1 MSILSGVAGYGLSG
15 GLGGPLRV
23 CIIAGNGQ
31 GGIPVSAERCPEC
44 GAVGVDCGCVP
55 GGGFEPL
62 RIRPY
67 VTLPDPRHSDGPPL
81 SPQPVHGVV
90 SGPAQGYTHPG
101 ATPPGDDTPAYGIP
115 AAWPDAPPQALW
127 PAETVQ
133 LRAATPAAD
142 GRHENGGGGRGGG
155 GGPTKRSG
163 GSRRRRLPTVL
174 AGAGTVVAVG
184 TAALALGLLPHSGGS
199 DSVLLDAKPSAPAVD
214 VAPAGPTQPSS
225 TVSPSRSASASGS
238 PSPSPSKSA
247 SRSASPSASRSSTP
261 PSPTPSASASRT
273 PSAPAPPQAPTLRY
287 GDSGPEVE
295 KMQRLLTGQGLYRG
309 RVSGK
314 FDDRTENAVSE
325 FQWRNNIDEDWGV
338 YGPLTRRALEGT
350 G

>member
-142 GRHENGGGGRGGG
+142 GRHENGGGGGEGEG
-155 GGPTKRSG
+155 APRSG
-163 GSRRRRLPTVL
+163 PAAPVDAGSRRSWPVPARWSRSAPRLWRWGCSRVPVAATACCWTRSRPRPPWTWLRPVRRSRPPRSARPARPPLRVRRHRAPRSRRPVPPPPAPPAARRPRPPPRRLARAARRAPRRRRRL
-174 AGAGTVVAVG
+174 
-184 TAALALGLLPHSGGS
+184 
-199 DSVLLDAKPSAPAVD
+199 
-214 VAPAGPTQPSS
+214 
-225 TVSPSRSASASGS
+225 
-238 PSPSPSKSA
+238 
-247 SRSASPSASRSSTP
+247 
-261 PSPTPSASASRT
+261 
-273 PSAPAPPQAPTLRY
+273 
-287 GDSGPEVE
+287 
-295 KMQRLLTGQGLYRG
+295 
-309 RVSGK
+309 
-314 FDDRTENAVSE
+314 
-325 FQWRNNIDEDWGV
+325 
-338 YGPLTRRALEGT
+338 RR
-350 G
+350 